1 MAVTREQKKEIL
13 AGLVDQFART
23 KSVIFADY
31 RGLTVSGISELRKR
45 LREKDAECKVAK
57 KTLMRLAAKKNNLPD
72 LADSIMEGPVAAT
85 FSYTDELSGLQ
96 VLFKFSKENENLRL
110 LGGIIDG
117 KSVDVEEI
125 KKLAKLPSK
134 NELYAKLL
142 GSMNAPVSGF
152 VGVLGNLLGG
162 FVRVVNAYKN
172 TLPAEA
178 PKAPE
183 AAKAPEAPKAPEAVQ
198 APETPA
204 AETPDAPK
212 A

>member
-13 AGLVDQFART
+13 AGLVDQFSRS

-72 LADSIMEGPVAAT
+72 LADNIMEGPVAAT
-85 FSYTDELSGLQ
+85 FSYKDELSGLQ
-96 VLFKFSKENENLRL
+96 VLFKFSKENENLKL

-117 KSVDVEEI
+117 KSVGVEEI

-142 GSMNAPVSGF
+142 GSMNAPVTGF
-152 VGVLGNLLGG
+152 VGILSNLLGG

-172 TLPAEA
+172 TLPPEVKEV

-183 AAKAPEAPKAPEAVQ
+183 APEAPKTPEVAKAPEAPVAG
-198 APETPA
+198 
-204 AETPDAPK
+204 TPDAPK